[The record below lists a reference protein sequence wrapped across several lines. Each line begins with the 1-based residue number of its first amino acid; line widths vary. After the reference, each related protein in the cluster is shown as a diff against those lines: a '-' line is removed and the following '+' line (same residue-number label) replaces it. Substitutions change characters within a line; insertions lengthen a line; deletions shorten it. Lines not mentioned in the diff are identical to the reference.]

1 MPQGCFYFLPNLTR
15 RVMLYMLPARCI
27 LDEQVGFASVGQ
39 IEKPL
44 GHVINAIPNK
54 TKP

>member
-1 MPQGCFYFLPNLTR
+1 
-15 RVMLYMLPARCI
+15 MLPARCI
-27 LDEQVGFASVGQ
+27 VAEQVDCASVGQ

-44 GHVINAIPNK
+44 GRLLHAIPNK